1 MRASDRVYAV
11 LREEILAGA
20 LPPGTVLTEVEQ
32 GRRLDVSRTPVRGAF
47 TRLLADGL
55 VRSQSPRVLVV
66 SEIST
71 ERVVQLYELREALET
86 QAAALAAMRR
96 EATQFEAIRTR
107 LLGAPQLLE
116 LGDAGVIEYFE
127 LVDALDRAID
137 EAAASEYLSVALES
151 CRLHSSRVRRLSSHN
166 PERLREAASE
176 HLGVVDAILARDP
189 RLASHATHF
198 HLHRSLTTALA
209 SLQAHEPPPTAPNPT
224 LSQPSP
230 SEGILST

>member
-1 MRASDRVYAV
+1 MLASDRVYAV
-11 LREEILAGA
+11 LREEILAGV

-32 GRRLDVSRTPVRGAF
+32 GSRLDVSRTPVRGAF

-55 VRSQSPRVLVV
+55 IRSQSPRVLVV
-66 SEIST
+66 SEISA

-96 EATQFEAIRTR
+96 DPEQFEQIRTR
-107 LLGAPQLLE
+107 LLHAHQLLE
-116 LGDAGVIEYFE
+116 LGEEGIADYFE

-151 CRLHSSRVRRLSSHN
+151 CRLHSSRVRRLSRHN
-166 PERLREAASE
+166 PERLREAANE
-176 HLGVVDAILARDP
+176 HLGVVDAILAKDP

-209 SLQAHEPPPTAPNPT
+209 SLQPSAPLPT
-224 LSQPSP
+224 SP
-230 SEGILST
+230 EGILST

>member
-1 MRASDRVYAV
+1 MLASDRVYAV

-32 GRRLDVSRTPVRGAF
+32 GSRLAVSRTPVRGAF

-55 VRSQSPRVLVV
+55 IRSQSPRVLVV
-66 SEIST
+66 SEISA

-96 EATQFEAIRTR
+96 HPAQFEHIRMR
-107 LLGAPQLLE
+107 LLHAHQLLE
-116 LGDAGVIEYFE
+116 LGEEGIADYFA

-137 EAAASEYLSVALES
+137 EAAASEYLSIALES
-151 CRLHSSRVRRLSSHN
+151 CRLHSSRVRRLSRHN

-176 HLGVVDAILARDP
+176 HLGVVDAILAKDP

-209 SLQAHEPPPTAPNPT
+209 SLQPSASPSTAP
-224 LSQPSP
+224 
-230 SEGILST
+230 EGILST

>member
-1 MRASDRVYAV
+1 MLASDRVYAV
-11 LREEILAGA
+11 LREEILAGV

-32 GRRLDVSRTPVRGAF
+32 GSRLDVSRTPVRGAF

-55 VRSQSPRVLVV
+55 IRSQSPRVLVV
-66 SEIST
+66 SEISA

-96 EATQFEAIRTR
+96 DPERFEQIRTR
-107 LLGAPQLLE
+107 LLHAHQLLE
-116 LGDAGVIEYFE
+116 LGEEGIADYFE

-151 CRLHSSRVRRLSSHN
+151 CRLHSSRVRRLSRHN
-166 PERLREAASE
+166 PERLREAANE
-176 HLGVVDAILARDP
+176 HLGVVDAILAKDP

-209 SLQAHEPPPTAPNPT
+209 SLQPSAPLPT
-224 LSQPSP
+224 SP
-230 SEGILST
+230 EGILST

>member
-1 MRASDRVYAV
+1 MLASDRVYAV
-11 LREEILAGA
+11 LREEILAGV
-20 LPPGTVLTEVEQ
+20 LTPGAVLTEVEQ
-32 GRRLDVSRTPVRGAF
+32 GSRLEVSRTPVRGAF

-66 SEIST
+66 SEISA

-96 EATQFEAIRTR
+96 DVDVFERIRTR
-107 LLGAPQLLE
+107 LLDAHRLLE
-116 LGDAGVIEYFE
+116 LGEEGVADYFE

-137 EAAASEYLSVALES
+137 EATASEYLSVALES

-176 HLGVVDAILARDP
+176 HLSVVDAILAGDP

-209 SLQAHEPPPTAPNPT
+209 SLQSSAPQPTAP
-224 LSQPSP
+224 
-230 SEGILST
+230 EGILST

>member
-1 MRASDRVYAV
+1 MLASDRVYAV

-20 LPPGTVLTEVEQ
+20 LPPGAVLTEVEQ
-32 GRRLDVSRTPVRGAF
+32 SSRLAVSRTPVRGAF

-66 SEIST
+66 SEISAD
-71 ERVVQLYELREALET
+71 RVVQLYELREALET

-96 EATQFEAIRTR
+96 DADRFEPIRIR
-107 LLGAPQLLE
+107 LLDAPRLLE
-116 LGDAGVIEYFE
+116 LGEEGIADYFE

-151 CRLHSSRVRRLSSHN
+151 CRLHSSRVRRLSRHN
-166 PERLREAASE
+166 PVRLREAASE
-176 HLGVVDAILARDP
+176 HLGVVDAILANDP

-209 SLQAHEPPPTAPNPT
+209 SLEPSA
-224 LSQPSP
+224 SQSTSP
-230 SEGILST
+230 EGILST

>member
-1 MRASDRVYAV
+1 MLASDRVYAV
-11 LREEILAGA
+11 LREEILAGV
-20 LPPGTVLTEVEQ
+20 LTPGAVLTEVEQ
-32 GRRLDVSRTPVRGAF
+32 GSRLEVSRTPVRGAF

-66 SEIST
+66 SEISA

-96 EATQFEAIRTR
+96 DVDVFERIRTR
-107 LLGAPQLLE
+107 LLDAHHLLE
-116 LGDAGVIEYFE
+116 LGEEGIADYFE

-137 EAAASEYLSVALES
+137 EATASEYLSVALES

-176 HLGVVDAILARDP
+176 HLSVVDAILAGDP

-209 SLQAHEPPPTAPNPT
+209 SLQSSAPQPTAP
-224 LSQPSP
+224 
-230 SEGILST
+230 EGILST